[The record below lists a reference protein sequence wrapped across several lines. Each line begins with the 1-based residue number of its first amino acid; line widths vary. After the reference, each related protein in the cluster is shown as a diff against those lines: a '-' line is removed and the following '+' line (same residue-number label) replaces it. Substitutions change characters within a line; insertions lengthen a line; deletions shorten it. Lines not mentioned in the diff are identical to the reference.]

1 MGRAAARSGSRSA
14 GGKRARCEPRLTR
27 RGRAVGRSSP
37 TPPLP
42 PPAPLPEPLR
52 RGRSPRAAGSAP
64 RPPRRSP
71 DLVGASH
78 AVHGGCSAGPGA
90 APGSPSGG
98 GRSLGRCS
106 ALPPILP
113 SFRLFGGIFFF
124 FSLPLLPFG
133 RRILS
138 SLFLSSPPSLP
149 PNPSCATAAP
159 GPGPPRRRPP
169 RARAPSAPPT
179 AAARAPALATG
190 SPRPRPGRGGRE
202 AGRSG
207 AERLRAGHDGK
218 GGPPGAP
225 RARPM
230 RCVGGGAGLCRVARA
245 WCVAA
250 VVAVALHVSAVCTH
264 LQCSPQLWCSAQP
277 RCMAA
282 MQPQCTEQ
290 LHSTVHCQPPVH
302 FAAPMHSSSARHGP
316 AVWPHCVAWL
326 CCAAPLCGVLLVH
339 GLGAQQSP
347 NACPSAQHGHRAQ
360 LQYSLQP
367 QCTVQL
373 CRAALV
379 RGPTTWHG
387 HSAWTNCT
395 AQPQCMAP
403 MDRTAPVH
411 GSSAWCNPG
420 AQPNAQHSTTPT
432 PGTAWGTA
440 PRTAP
445 ELNPPSV
452 APLMHQHSPALTHGG
467 AAAAHSTEQSTM
479 HTAQCHPHPCSS
491 PQTPPPLTHPP
502 PHSAPRTHH
511 APPPHIPFH
520 PRGAPARCAHSALS
534 QPWLFKAGQHCEPS
548 PPPAL
553 QALGLSP
560 AAMST
565 RSDTAPIFT
574 EGEDCKA
581 AWQEA
586 TAAYDAPDTHLEIL
600 GKPVMERWETPYM
613 HSLATVAASRG
624 NGDGGMETLVLL
636 WQW

>member
-1 MGRAAARSGSRSA
+1 MSGQSRSARRTAAAGRYQRNGKRPFRCNPAGRSARSRENRVSTRAPGPFVPRGKDPAPGRRTERSGAERTRAGPSAGVTLGRAAARSGSRSA
-14 GGKRARCEPRLTR
+14 GGKRARCEPRLTQ

-159 GPGPPRRRPP
+159 GPGPPRRHPP

-245 WCVAA
+245 WW
-250 VVAVALHVSAVCTH
+250 
-264 LQCSPQLWCSAQP
+264 SP
-277 RCMAA
+277 
-282 MQPQCTEQ
+282 
-290 LHSTVHCQPPVH
+290 
-302 FAAPMHSSSARHGP
+302 
-316 AVWPHCVAWL
+316 WP
-326 CCAAPLCGVLLVH
+326 
-339 GLGAQQSP
+339 
-347 NACPSAQHGHRAQ
+347 
-360 LQYSLQP
+360 Y
-367 QCTVQL
+367 T
-373 CRAALV
+373 
-379 RGPTTWHG
+379 
-387 HSAWTNCT
+387 
-395 AQPQCMAP
+395 
-403 MDRTAPVH
+403 
-411 GSSAWCNPG
+411 
-420 AQPNAQHSTTPT
+420 
-432 PGTAWGTA
+432 
-440 PRTAP
+440 
-445 ELNPPSV
+445 
-452 APLMHQHSPALTHGG
+452 
-467 AAAAHSTEQSTM
+467 
-479 HTAQCHPHPCSS
+479 
-491 PQTPPPLTHPP
+491 
-502 PHSAPRTHH
+502 
-511 APPPHIPFH
+511 
-520 PRGAPARCAHSALS
+520 
-534 QPWLFKAGQHCEPS
+534 
-548 PPPAL
+548 
-553 QALGLSP
+553 
-560 AAMST
+560 
-565 RSDTAPIFT
+565 
-574 EGEDCKA
+574 
-581 AWQEA
+581 
-586 TAAYDAPDTHLEIL
+586 
-600 GKPVMERWETPYM
+600 
-613 HSLATVAASRG
+613 
-624 NGDGGMETLVLL
+624 
-636 WQW
+636 

>member
-1 MGRAAARSGSRSA
+1 MSGQSRSA
-14 GGKRARCEPRLTR
+14 RRTAAAGRYQRNGKRPFRCNPAGRSARSRENRVSTRAPGPFVPRGKDPAPGRRTERSGADPRRAER
-27 RGRAVGRSSP
+27 RGDLGPRGCTERIPERGRQTGPVRTPPHP
-37 TPPLP
+37 TGPRGGAELSHTPLP
-42 PPAPLPEPLR
+42 PPRTP
-52 RGRSPRAAGSAP
+52 
-64 RPPRRSP
+64 
-71 DLVGASH
+71 
-78 AVHGGCSAGPGA
+78 PGA
-90 APGSPSGG
+90 APPRPFPA
-98 GRSLGRCS
+98 GRRKCPPPAAPLTRSRRRLPRCS
-106 ALPPILP
+106 WRLLGGPRGRARLSLRRRKVVGPLLGFTTNSPFF
-113 SFRLFGGIFFF
+113 SFVWWDFFF

-230 RCVGGGAGLCRVARA
+230 RCVGGGAGLCGVARA

-339 GLGAQQSP
+339 GLGTQQSS

-387 HSAWTNCT
+387 HSAWTHCT

-411 GSSAWCNPG
+411 GVTLVHSPMHSTAQPQPLAQHG
-420 AQPNAQHSTTPT
+420 AQ
-432 PGTAWGTA
+432 
-440 PRTAP
+440 
-445 ELNPPSV
+445 
-452 APLMHQHSPALTHGG
+452 
-467 AAAAHSTEQSTM
+467 
-479 HTAQCHPHPCSS
+479 
-491 PQTPPPLTHPP
+491 
-502 PHSAPRTHH
+502 HH
-511 APPPHIPFH
+511 A
-520 PRGAPARCAHSALS
+520 
-534 QPWLFKAGQHCEPS
+534 QPQS
-548 PPPAL
+548 
-553 QALGLSP
+553 
-560 AAMST
+560 
-565 RSDTAPIFT
+565 
-574 EGEDCKA
+574 
-581 AWQEA
+581 
-586 TAAYDAPDTHLEIL
+586 
-600 GKPVMERWETPYM
+600 
-613 HSLATVAASRG
+613 
-624 NGDGGMETLVLL
+624 
-636 WQW
+636 